1 MNTQKIHNLAMVI
14 MMLLASGCAG
24 AAQQG
29 VIAAGEVIPISTDS
43 TLWIMRGAVNG
54 ARDCFTMTN
63 GSAYLFG
70 RYLGGSG
77 WGFVAVDAGKSL
89 TPANFG
95 WNGNGVNT
103 SDMSAVIEPLL
114 KDGWKKATVIEE
126 TLRMSILESAI
137 WQISRTFYTFAVFFV
152 PVSMQDVDGY
162 FEMEAMVQ

>member
-1 MNTQKIHNLAMVI
+1 MNTQKIHNVAMVI
-14 MMLLASGCAG
+14 MMLIASGCA

-29 VIAAGEVIPISTDS
+29 VIAAGEIVPISTDT

-54 ARDCFTMTN
+54 AKDCFVMN
-63 GSAYLFG
+63 SGSAYLFG

-77 WGFVAVDAGKSL
+77 WGFVAVDSAKAL

-152 PVSMQDVDGY
+152 PVSMQDVDG
-162 FEMEAMVQ
+162 FMNREELVQ

>member
-1 MNTQKIHNLAMVI
+1 MNTKLHNIAMVI

-77 WGFVAVDAGKSL
+77 WGFVAVDSAKAL

-95 WNGNGVNT
+95 WNGNGVGT
-103 SDMSAVIEPLL
+103 ADMKAVIEPLL
-114 KDGWKKATVIEE
+114 KDGWKTTAVVEE
-126 TLRMSILESAI
+126 TLRMSIMESAL

-152 PVSMQDVDGY
+152 PVSMQDVDM
-162 FEMEAMVQ
+162 FMDTPELVQ